1 MAAPRAQ
8 GVPDALR
15 PFQGQRPL
23 QPGMRV
29 RIGAYLA
36 TVQRFLSQ
44 GGFACVYL
52 VQTETPVRLP
62 GRPGPGETQLVLKHM
77 CVWDKEALS
86 TVRAEVD
93 HHRALQGHEAIVH
106 FVEASAATL
115 AGGGW
120 EIFILMEYCCGGGL
134 IDFLNSRLQHRLSE
148 IEVLRIFRDVCEGV
162 QVMHHHDPVLVH
174 RDLKIENV
182 LLATR
187 EPLRFKLCDFGSCMP
202 ILSTQPARSA
212 EAMRRLELDLQQH
225 TTMQYR
231 APEMIDLSRHV
242 PITEKADLWALGVLL
257 YKLCYYTTPFEA
269 PGAGAPAIMMARYD
283 VPTTPVYSCDMQALI
298 RSLLQVRPD
307 DRPTIDTLLR
317 DVRRMWNALTSSH
330 PVENTCRRPARPD
343 SLILEVDEAA
353 MRFPSVGELAAHID
367 PPPAH
372 AKAEPTPPPTPPTA
386 PMPSATRSVRA
397 MVAAMNAA
405 SSAQSPRRERPLSVS
420 IAMEP
425 NLSSPGVPAHTLVD
439 VDVSSSSDDE
449 PEDAGATFRVRVRPS
464 ILHHPVEA
472 TSSQVPPPADAL
484 HELLVHAEAEADTM
498 NEPVHAP
505 KAEELDSLAE
515 HERALQGLLS
525 GAPPTSPSSRR
536 LAADSERNRAPCSS
550 SVPTAPPTQKAVP
563 KGRKP
568 TVRPKPAA
576 LALAPNVSRSSV
588 RMPAIPVP
596 LGAQSELP
604 AHRSSATPPDA
615 SSVSEVPTGDL
626 LAMDELPAARRA
638 PAWDEPS
645 PPPGKTYVDA
655 STSPRRPS
663 STEQAAPTHGIDS
676 ATTTVA
682 PTPRHAVPLSR
693 STSAQSAAH
702 VHARGVRL
710 TKRETQG
717 HSDEVRAAPVPFSS
731 AGQRPDE
738 ASAPSEGVSGLIQKW
753 QSQVR

>member
-1 MAAPRAQ
+1 
-8 GVPDALR
+8 
-15 PFQGQRPL
+15 
-23 QPGMRV
+23 
-29 RIGAYLA
+29 
-36 TVQRFLSQ
+36 
-44 GGFACVYL
+44 
-52 VQTETPVRLP
+52 
-62 GRPGPGETQLVLKHM
+62 
-77 CVWDKEALS
+77 
-86 TVRAEVD
+86 
-93 HHRALQGHEAIVH
+93 
-106 FVEASAATL
+106 
-115 AGGGW
+115 
-120 EIFILMEYCCGGGL
+120 MEYCCGGGL

-148 IEVLRIFRDVCEGV
+148 VEVLRIFRDVCEGV
-162 QVMHHHDPVLVH
+162 QVMHHLDPVLVH

-182 LLATR
+182 LLATK

-202 ILSTQPARSA
+202 LLSTQPARSA
-212 EAMRRLELDLQQH
+212 EAIRRLELDLQQH

-231 APEMIDLSRHV
+231 APEMIDLRQHV

-269 PGAGAPAIMMARYD
+269 PGAGASAIMTARYD
-283 VPTTPVYSCDMQALI
+283 VPPTPVYSRDMQALI

-317 DVRRMWNALTSSH
+317 DVRRMWDALTSSP
-330 PVENTCRRPARPD
+330 PVEHTSQRPARPD

-353 MRFPSVGELAAHID
+353 TRFPSVGELAAHLD

-372 AKAEPTPPPTPPTA
+372 AKAEPTPPTA
-386 PMPSATRSVRA
+386 PKPSATRSVRA
-397 MVAAMNAA
+397 MVAAMNTEA
-405 SSAQSPRRERPLSVS
+405 SSARPPRRERPLSVS

-425 NLSSPGVPAHTLVD
+425 SSSPGAPAHTLVD

-464 ILHHPVEA
+464 IPHRPVEA

-484 HELLVHAEAEADTM
+484 HELLVHAEAEADTIK
-498 NEPVHAP
+498 EPVHAP
-505 KAEELDSLAE
+505 KADELDSLAE

-525 GAPPTSPSSRR
+525 GAPPASPSSRQ
-536 LAADSERNRAPCSS
+536 LANRAPCPS
-550 SVPTAPPTQKAVP
+550 SVPSTPPTQNAVLQR
-563 KGRKP
+563 RKP

-576 LALAPNVSRSSV
+576 LALAPKAPRSSV

-596 LGAQSELP
+596 FGAQSELP

-615 SSVSEVPTGDL
+615 SLASEVPTGDL

-638 PAWDEPS
+638 PVWDEPS
-645 PPPGKTYVDA
+645 PAKTYVDA

-663 STEQAAPTHGIDS
+663 PTEQAAPTHGIDS

-717 HSDEVRAAPVPFSS
+717 HRDEARAAPVPVSS
-731 AGQRPDE
+731 ADQRPDE
-738 ASAPSEGVSGLIQKW
+738 ASAPPEGVSALIQKW